1 MVRDAASPSMS
12 ESRHHVLGEPA
23 QLLLEFLR
31 GEALGPVD
39 HEIFKPWIFGFD
51 RFDAVDD
58 LRWRTAEPRLLI
70 DAIAQRRHPCRRTG
84 RSPGSPV
91 LVGVTHEPEWREP
104 LVALVMGGLDPPDRL
119 FPAVREV
126 NAGPPDHV

>member
-1 MVRDAASPSMS
+1 MVRAAASPSMS

-39 HEIFKPWIFGFD
+39 HEIFKPGIFGFD

-58 LRWRTAEPRLLI
+58 LRWRTAEPGFLI
-70 DAIAQRRHPCRRTG
+70 DAVAQGGHPCRRP
-84 RSPGSPV
+84 RRPPGSPV
-91 LVGVTHEPEWREP
+91 LIGVAHEPEW
-104 LVALVMGGLDPPDRL
+104 
-119 FPAVREV
+119 
-126 NAGPPDHV
+126 